1 MALKERVKEPTS
13 LSMVIA
19 SVLALFQFIN
29 SLGYSDNIA
38 SRLGMLDIDHSN
50 HEKFLIFPS
59 GMSGDFWGP
68 LGIDWRDYVIVGFLV
83 YTLAGL
89 WLHRPIDPKAA
100 SSTKKKKRP
109 ISIRSPW
116 SLRLGI
122 LTFFVGIAMLGNN
135 RGSFVK
141 FVGSVKGK
149 KDYEGKYSY
158 SNGSFEVEPLGWSLM
173 DYAEISV
180 VFLVFI
186 LAIWRGIKIDTS
198 KILPIDSKLM
208 IDKIWVNSDKSEKVG
223 ISDREKGA
231 SLVNEAVTDLVN
243 MVSVSA
249 SLKLAAASLDQGNV
263 RGAFNKWQ
271 NLTHKK
277 GVNHKDWKGLSE
289 SLDDV
294 GKFKS
299 GDEEE

>member
-1 MALKERVKEPTS
+1 MAFKERVKEPTS
-13 LSMVIA
+13 LSLIIA
-19 SVLALFQFIN
+19 SILALFQFIN
-29 SLGYSDNIA
+29 SLGYSDDVA
-38 SRLGMLDIDHSN
+38 STLGLIDIEN
-50 HEKFLIFPS
+50 TAHEKFLIFPA
-59 GMSGDFWGP
+59 GMSAEFWGP

-89 WLHRPIDPKAA
+89 WLHRPIDTSAA
-100 SSTKKKKRP
+100 LTSKKNKRLV
-109 ISIRSPW
+109 SIRSPW
-116 SLRLGI
+116 ALRLGI
-122 LTFFVGIAMLGNN
+122 LSFFVGILIFVNN

-141 FVGSVKGK
+141 FVGSIKGE
-149 KDYEGKYSY
+149 KDYEGRYTYS
-158 SNGSFEVEPLGWSLM
+158 SGSFEIEPLGWSLM
-173 DYAEISV
+173 DYAEISA
-180 VFLVFI
+180 VFLVFT

-198 KILPIDSKLM
+198 KIIAFESKLM
-208 IDKIWVNSDKSEKVG
+208 IDKIWVNSDKSERIGV
-223 ISDREKGA
+223 SDREKGA

-243 MVSVSA
+243 MVAVSA